1 MGGGQARDMREA
13 MIETFI
19 QAVANR
25 GLMQRTI
32 RSSHPWSNGKVEALN
47 KVLKYQCFPVI
58 AGNITDW
65 QSACRLVDRWMT
77 YYNEQRSHGG
87 FANQGLPPLAV
98 WQLHQKTPGDHLEK
112 LIKLGLLKLDQEWSV
127 RLMGSNASMEQQQN
141 VTVQLGYGSASDP
154 PPLRKRRGG
163 KRG

>member
-1 MGGGQARDMREA
+1 MARY
-13 MIETFI
+13 ITLSY
-19 QAVANR
+19 N
-25 GLMQRTI
+25 GLWLVNVTGTLSCQCDR
-32 RSSHPWSNGKVEALN
+32 HVE
-47 KVLKYQCFPVI
+47 FH
-58 AGNITDW
+58 
-65 QSACRLVDRWMT
+65 
-77 YYNEQRSHGG
+77 NEQRSHGG

-127 RLMGSNASMEQQQN
+127 RLMGSNTSMEQQQN
-141 VTVQLGYGSASDP
+141 VTVQVGYGSASDP